1 MNSLRHHYVPSPVG
15 QLLLIADDT
24 DRLCGLYLP
33 DHRHG
38 PGNPPGRHQTGGVTD
53 LAATQLDEYFRGD
66 RQVFDLPLAMAG
78 SPFQERVWEALLTI
92 PYGSTTSYGQIAAD
106 LGLPP
111 ASSRAVGAA
120 NGRNPVSIVV
130 PCHRVIGA
138 SGSLVGYGGGLPA
151 KRYLLDSDSALCDVA
166 SMLGYSEQTS
176 FCRAFRRWTGTTPHA
191 FRASRELTAS

>member
-1 MNSLRHHYVPSPVG
+1 MKSLRHHYVTSPVG
-15 QLLLIADDT
+15 ALLLVADDT
-24 DRLCGLYLP
+24 DRLSGLYLP

-38 PGNPPGRHQTGGVTD
+38 PAHPPGRDQAGGVID
-53 LAATQLDEYFRGD
+53 LAATQLSEYFAGD

-78 SPFQERVWEALLTI
+78 SPFQERVWAALLTI
-92 PYGSTTSYGQIAAD
+92 PYGATTSYGQMAAD

-138 SGSLVGYGGGLPA
+138 SGSLIGYGGGLPA
-151 KRYLLDSDSALCDVA
+151 KRYLLDHEARAVGA
-166 SMLGYSEQTS
+166 ML
-176 FCRAFRRWTGTTPHA
+176 AV
-191 FRASRELTAS
+191 

>member
-1 MNSLRHHYVPSPVG
+1 MKSLRHHYAHSPVG
-15 QLLLIADDT
+15 PLLLVADDT
-24 DRLCGLYLP
+24 DRLCGLYMP

-38 PGNPPGRHQTGGVTD
+38 PAYPPGRHQAGGVID
-53 LAATQLDEYFRGD
+53 HAGVQLDEYFRGD
-66 RQVFDLPLAMAG
+66 RRVFDLPLAMAG

-92 PYGSTTSYGQIAAD
+92 PYGATTSYGQIAAD

-120 NGRNPVSIVV
+120 HGRNPVSIVV

-151 KRYLLDSDSALCDVA
+151 KRYLLDHEARAVGA
-166 SMLGYSEQTS
+166 ML
-176 FCRAFRRWTGTTPHA
+176 AV
-191 FRASRELTAS
+191 